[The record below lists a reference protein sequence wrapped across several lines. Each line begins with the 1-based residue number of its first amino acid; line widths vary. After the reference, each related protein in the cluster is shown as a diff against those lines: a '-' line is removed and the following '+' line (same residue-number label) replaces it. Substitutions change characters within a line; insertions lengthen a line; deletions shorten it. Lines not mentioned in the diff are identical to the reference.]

1 MRPRREGADIY
12 RWDGNSNAW
21 ADVPV
26 GACWD
31 LRGQP
36 ENDVGYRRPHTIL
49 GAPEACSHLL
59 PRPQDPKYSAIRSG

>member
-1 MRPRREGADIY
+1 MQTRREGADFY
-12 RWDGNSNAW
+12 RWDEKSSAG

-49 GAPEACSHLL
+49 DAP
-59 PRPQDPKYSAIRSG
+59 